1 MDIIDSI
8 QHWQCLQYEQW
19 RGRASHYVQAQCSP
33 VSTTITI
40 LTSVH
45 YKHNAHQCPLQAQYT
60 QASTTITILTSVHY
74 KHNAHQCPLQAQC
87 SPVSTTS
94 TMLTSVHV
102 FSESTLASNSALGMG
117 PAVVSTALRRE
128 VQVGGIPLHRPL
140 CQICNAFSPP
150 IFSCIKDSTST
161 KRTPRLMGSSHF
173 GTSFQTASNPI
184 SDGVW
189 SVGMKRTSREHEKT
203 TSRHLEYH

>member
-1 MDIIDSI
+1 M
-8 QHWQCLQYEQW
+8 
-19 RGRASHYVQAQCSP
+19 
-33 VSTTITI
+33 
-40 LTSVH
+40 
-45 YKHNAHQCPLQAQYT
+45 
-60 QASTTITILTSVHY
+60 LTSVHY

-94 TMLTSVHV
+94 TMLTSVHYKHNAHHCSLQAQCSPVYTIQAQCSPVSTTSTMLTSVQV

-184 SDGVW
+184 SDGV
-189 SVGMKRTSREHEKT
+189 
-203 TSRHLEYH
+203 

>member
-1 MDIIDSI
+1 M
-8 QHWQCLQYEQW
+8 
-19 RGRASHYVQAQCSP
+19 
-33 VSTTITI
+33 
-40 LTSVH
+40 
-45 YKHNAHQCPLQAQYT
+45 
-60 QASTTITILTSVHY
+60 LTSVHY

-94 TMLTSVHV
+94 TMLTSVHYTSTMLTCVHV
-102 FSESTLASNSALGMG
+102 FSESTLASNSALGTG

-150 IFSCIKDSTST
+150 ISLCIKDSTST
-161 KRTPRLMGSSHF
+161 KRTPRLMGSF
-173 GTSFQTASNPI
+173 QLGTSSQTASNPI

-189 SVGMKRTSREHEKT
+189 SVGMKKTSREHEKT
-203 TSRHLEYH
+203 TSRHREYH